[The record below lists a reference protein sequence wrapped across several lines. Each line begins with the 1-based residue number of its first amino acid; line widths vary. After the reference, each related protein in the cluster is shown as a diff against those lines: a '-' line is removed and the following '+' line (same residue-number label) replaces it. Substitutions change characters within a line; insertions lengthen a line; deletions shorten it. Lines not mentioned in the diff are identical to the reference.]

1 MKWVSMADGVDQAQ
15 LDTALHSAM
24 KRGHKHI
31 VDLLLKHGAK
41 QE

>member
-1 MKWVSMADGVDQAQ
+1 MKWVSMADGIDQAQ

-24 KRGHKHI
+24 KQRHKHI
-31 VDLLLKHGAK
+31 VDLLLKQGVK